1 MVVVTVLVVADVP
14 IVPIVPAVPDV
25 SVDIIPVL
33 DVSVVDIEP
42 VVSVVDIVLLVEDIA
57 VSVAAVSVLVFSC
70 FLHPNAK
77 SATAASA
84 IKVVNIDFFMFVF
97 S

>member
-1 MVVVTVLVVADVP
+1 VVVVVVLVVADVP
-14 IVPIVPAVPDV
+14 IVPVVPAV
-25 SVDIIPVL
+25 DIMPVL

-42 VVSVVDIVLLVEDIA
+42 VVSVVDIVLLVEDMP
-57 VSVAAVSVLVFSC
+57 VAAVSVLVFSS

-84 IKVVNIDFFMFVF
+84 IKVINIDFFMFVF